1 MEKRPNDYDGFSY
14 FIKDHDD
21 IELLD
26 PRAKIL
32 LEPNQISF
40 LKDYH
45 KNLENMVKKAA
56 PLAEIP
62 NLAKWLASL
71 WNIAPV
77 MEVHTSS
84 DIYDMSAV
92 WLRFPIREEDPEE
105 DQTAWKPAINLLGY
119 RGSNQFRVPNLLTQ
133 VLNIT
138 GEINHNGYGLAGRL
152 HHPDRV
158 GDEITFYETLKNDS
172 VFYRLPHLEVFWEF
186 HGGFYESEEERR
198 EFGLYFFDDGLAYFL
213 DLYFGSL
220 LDQQELRIDREGN
233 VVS

>member
-1 MEKRPNDYDGFSY
+1 MEKRPNDYDGFSH
-14 FIKDHDD
+14 FIKDPND
-21 IELLD
+21 IERLD
-26 PRAKIL
+26 SRAAIL
-32 LEPNQISF
+32 LEPNQIAF

-45 KNLENMVKKAA
+45 KNLARLVKQAA
-56 PLAEIP
+56 PLTEIP

-71 WNIAPV
+71 WHIAPV
-77 MEVHTSS
+77 LEVHTSS

-92 WLRFPIREEDPEE
+92 WLRFPIQEEDTEE
-105 DQTAWKPAINLLGY
+105 DRKEWKPAINLLGY
-119 RGSNQFRVPNLLTQ
+119 RGSHHFRVPNLLTQ

-158 GDEITFYETLKNDS
+158 GDEITFYETLKNDN
-172 VFYRLPHLEVFWEF
+172 VFYRLPHLQVFWEI

-198 EFGLYFFDDGLAYFL
+198 EFGLHFFDDGLAYFL

-220 LDQQELRIDREGN
+220 LNKQELRIDLEGN